1 MVSDDCEAGYECKT
15 NSCAKKPIIIPESIP
30 LGMTVSSPQN
40 REYST
45 AEVLLLFETTKE
57 SSCSYRLNNGNSIQL
72 GTGNGGQAS
81 LSPKEGA
88 NTLTVE
94 CAAEGETKTSTIQ
107 FTIKKKTTTIAD
119 DLKGKPKESL
129 LDSLKDNNEKA
140 AQKPQE
146 MVDTL
151 SKYLS
156 PVVSRAVQKD
166 GEGSLFL
173 QL

>member
-1 MVSDDCEAGYECKT
+1 MAG
-15 NSCAKKPIIIPESIP
+15 I
-30 LGMTVSSPQN
+30 
-40 REYST
+40 
-45 AEVLLLFETTKE
+45 LFTDIG
-57 SSCSYRLNNGNSIQL
+57 RLVI
-72 GTGNGGQAS
+72 
-81 LSPKEGA
+81 
-88 NTLTVE
+88 E

-129 LDSLKDNNEKA
+129 LDSLKDKNEQA

-151 SKYLS
+151 SKYLPPTIS
-156 PVVSRAVQKD
+156 KAVQKD